1 MGPSRKTGKEEVVAV
16 RLKSRGLGRKEL
28 VMDFREYDVIREDN
42 ELIIVGTIR
51 DPVNWDFS
59 IRMCEDDIP
68 GFTRLL
74 LRRPLLGLLLR
85 ALFRRKKRHHWT
97 QDREEHVAEGR
108 RRRIIASKKAAER
121 LEAGQETAK
130 PGSAPTARSV
140 SRSAAGG

>member
-1 MGPSRKTGKEEVVAV
+1 V

-28 VMDFREYDVIREDN
+28 VMDFREYDVIREGD
-42 ELIIVGTIR
+42 ELVIVGTIR

-59 IRMCEDDIP
+59 IRMCEDDVS

-74 LRRPLLGLLLR
+74 FRKPLLILLLR
-85 ALFRRKKRHHWT
+85 TIFRRKKRHHWT
-97 QDREEHVAEGR
+97 QDREEHLTEGR
-108 RRRIIASKKAAER
+108 RRRIVASKKAAER

-130 PGSAPTARSV
+130 PGSAPTARNV